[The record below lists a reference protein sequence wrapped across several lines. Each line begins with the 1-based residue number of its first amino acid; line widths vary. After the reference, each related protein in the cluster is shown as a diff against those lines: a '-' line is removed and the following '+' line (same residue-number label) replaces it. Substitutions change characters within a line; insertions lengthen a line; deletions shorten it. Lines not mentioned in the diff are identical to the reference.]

1 MERCIPLGYEVCVYA
16 LGGGNSR
23 SNHSFREIAQNA
35 NYLNHG
41 MEIVNAQLS
50 Q

>member
-1 MERCIPLGYEVCVYA
+1 MCVRSRGVGY
-16 LGGGNSR
+16 SR